1 MYNYHNKGSYG
12 ERKVDKILTDAHI
25 KFYREFE
32 YGGMIGPSG
41 YPMRFDFYLPNKRIA
56 IEVDGSQHYMVIGG
70 NTEKADY
77 QFKCDKLK
85 NAYCLRANIKLYRVP
100 TWELDN
106 IYCFE
111 QLTNDRFL
119 VKDTDYAKN
128 ITVPANVVRA
138 IQLKSVSVR
147 ATNSAGIVNPSNM
160 NKVLKMDTARPQCE
174 QENRPRVFYYCQNCG
189 RPIRRT
195 DAPFCYGPC
204 KKKVIEKR
212 DWGGWGCAWAVIL
225 SFSAFFFLAYLLIK
239 YYIF

>member
-56 IEVDGSQHYMVIGG
+56 IEVDSSQHYMIIGG

-111 QLTNDRFL
+111 
-119 VKDTDYAKN
+119 
-128 ITVPANVVRA
+128 
-138 IQLKSVSVR
+138 
-147 ATNSAGIVNPSNM
+147 
-160 NKVLKMDTARPQCE
+160 
-174 QENRPRVFYYCQNCG
+174 
-189 RPIRRT
+189 
-195 DAPFCYGPC
+195 
-204 KKKVIEKR
+204 
-212 DWGGWGCAWAVIL
+212 
-225 SFSAFFFLAYLLIK
+225 
-239 YYIF
+239 